1 MKQLNIKHLFVGELT
16 PLSLGDMSIS
26 AGLFT
31 SYHIQNDTEFTM
43 TTLTVGEKHFATVN
57 ILGLPVFFDLETQTG
72 NLTLIKD
79 IETELVKASEGQ
91 DTQMCS
97 VYVFKELE
105 SFNNDID
112 DMSEKINNTEI
123 YDDFFE
129 KAISDYEKAKSEEG
143 KTIRA
148 TPEEVEAEFNNE
160 EDVQFEHIEVF
171 DDNEFFEFDVAIPEV
186 EELLDDLIDIDK
198 EIGELKEMAQ
208 NMIEEAS
215 HISKHGYKMEDDE
228 YYYEENP
235 EEFTDE
241 DFYWETTLEEDE
253 KFGLNDLKIDIS
265 DYVSNHEI
273 NREKFDSIYNNGDG
287 AMDEKVDNLQEKQFE
302 ERLDNMLE
310 YMLSQSSVGHEPVYK
325 YQYTTKGKVENYVD
339 ENGKFL
345 IPHVDNQTEFDADN
359 HIITLR
365 VKRTSQETG
374 EVTSSIEE
382 SELMGSFTMDQVIE
396 EVKTNSKYL
405 KNTTVE
411 LYTMETKGGKV
422 KWIAHPKK

>member
-1 MKQLNIKHLFVGELT
+1 MKQLNIKHLFKGTLT
-16 PLSLGDMSIS
+16 PLDLGTMSVS
-26 AGLFT
+26 AALFT
-31 SYHIQNDTEFTM
+31 AYHVQNDTEFTM

-57 ILGLPVFFDLETQTG
+57 ILGLPVFFELETDTG
-72 NLTLIKD
+72 NLDLVED
-79 IETELVKASEGQ
+79 IEAELVKALEVEDMSNPVA
-91 DTQMCS
+91 S
-97 VYVFKELE
+97 VFVFKQLE
-105 SFNNDID
+105 DFNNDID

-143 KTIRA
+143 KEIKS
-148 TPEEVEAEFNNE
+148 TPEEVEVEFNDE
-160 EDVQFEHIEVF
+160 EEVQFEHIEVF

-208 NMIEEAS
+208 NMIEEAN

-228 YYYEENP
+228 YYYEEDSEKFHN
-235 EEFTDE
+235 E

-253 KFGLNDLKIDIS
+253 KLGLNNPKEYIKYIDKE
-265 DYVSNHEI
+265 VS
-273 NREKFDSIYNNGDG
+273 K
-287 AMDEKVDNLQEKQFE
+287 MDEKVDNLQEKQFE

-396 EVKTNSKYL
+396 EVKTNAKYL